1 MKNLFVRQNN
11 FKLTEEEPAGEIIE
25 LKIAAAMKIKWIY
38 KRVYIIERKLKMI
51 FTMVKEKDRQR
62 LMRRFSAVNITIVNI
77 DGWKISGKAAD

>member
-38 KRVYIIERKLKMI
+38 KGYIYRKK
-51 FTMVKEKDRQR
+51 VKND
-62 LMRRFSAVNITIVNI
+62 IYY
-77 DGWKISGKAAD
+77 GKRKRPAEADAEIQCGKYNYSKY